1 MRYLSDVVGALHN
14 KPMQPSGELHPPLY
28 NPRHTPQAAPQST
41 PSGGASKSPPLVY
54 RER

>member
-14 KPMQPSGELHPPLY
+14 KPMQPSGELHHPSTIPAGF
-28 NPRHTPQAAPQST
+28 PRLPHNQCLMVGPVIPA
-41 PSGGASKSPPLVY
+41 PLVY